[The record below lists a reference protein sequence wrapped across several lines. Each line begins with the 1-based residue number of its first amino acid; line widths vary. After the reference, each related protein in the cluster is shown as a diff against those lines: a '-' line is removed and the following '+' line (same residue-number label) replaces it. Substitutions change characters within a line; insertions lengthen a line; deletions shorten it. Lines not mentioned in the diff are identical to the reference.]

1 MDNIEPNVETW
12 QVEAG
17 GNIYDTSFDEMKVW
31 IAEGSLLR
39 IDRVR
44 KGNLRWIEAGK
55 VPTLIDFFNA
65 KDASEPV
72 APVITTTNTEILGV
86 SESTREFV
94 NAPPPVTTHVGELCS
109 VHGDAPAAY
118 LCETCTNFFCKACP
132 TSYGSSVKIC
142 PFCGAMCNS
151 VAKVVETRQETQKL
165 SHSTTQGFGF
175 ADLGNA
181 FAHPFKFKVSL
192 FLGALMFALFSFGQG
207 ATGFGGIFMMS
218 KSIFCFMLAN
228 MLTFGVLGNVAD
240 SFSQG
245 NLDENF
251 MPSFDDFNIWDDV
264 VHPFFLSIGVY
275 ISSFGPLLLV
285 GLIAVF
291 MVAGTVKSGFDGV
304 KTDAARTINPGLPLA
319 ANAAQ
324 QSERVREI
332 IGKDANQQQRRVEA
346 IEAGEAPD
354 EDLLERS
361 AVKDADAFNGDTEA
375 MVADANETIDQY
387 RKAQAESIIGKAPE
401 TRDQEQAAMLQ
412 QILGYGIL
420 FLVLGALA
428 LLWGLFY
435 FPAACTVAGYTRS
448 FTATVNPLVGID
460 TIKHLGTDYLKLL
473 AMGFVIVV
481 MSGVISTVLA
491 TIFNA
496 FDLPSVGN
504 LPATFIGA
512 FFTFYFSVVFSCLIG
527 YMLFKAADRLELY
540 SRSI

>member
-17 GNIYDTSFDEMKVW
+17 GNIYDTNFDEMKAW

-94 NAPPPVTTHVGELCS
+94 NTPPPVTPQGSELCS
-109 VHGDAPAAY
+109 VHIDAPAAY
-118 LCETCTNFFCKACP
+118 LCDTCANFFCKACP

-151 VAKVVETRQETQKL
+151 VAKVVETRKETQKL
-165 SHSTTQGFGF
+165 SHAATQGFGF
-175 ADLGNA
+175 ADLANA

-192 FLGALMFALFSFGQG
+192 IMGAVMYALISLGQG
-207 ATGFGGIFMMS
+207 AGSFGGIFMMS
-218 KSIFCFMLAN
+218 SALFCVMLAN
-228 MLTFGVLGNVAD
+228 MLTFGILSNVAD
-240 SFSQG
+240 NFSQG
-245 NLDENF
+245 KLDENF
-251 MPSFDDFNIWDDV
+251 MPSFDDFSVWDDI

-291 MVAGTVKSGFDGV
+291 LVAGTVKSGFDGV
-304 KTDAARTINPGLPLA
+304 KTDAARTISPGLPLA

-346 IEAGEAPD
+346 IEAGEVPD
-354 EDLLERS
+354 ESLMQRE
-361 AVKDADAFNGDTEA
+361 AIKDADAFNGDTEA
-375 MVADANETIDQY
+375 MVADANEKINQY
-387 RKAQAESIIGKAPE
+387 RKAQAESIVGKAPE
-401 TRDQEQAAMLQ
+401 TREAEKAAMLK
-412 QILGYGIL
+412 QILGYGML
-420 FLVLGALA
+420 FLVLGGVA

-448 FTATVNPLVGID
+448 FAATVNPLVGID
-460 TIKHLGTDYLKLL
+460 TIKRLGSDYVKLL
-473 AMGFVIVV
+473 AMGFLIVV
-481 MSGVISTVLA
+481 LSAVISTILA

-540 SRSI
+540 SR